1 MRCPGVISDAARAQ
15 GALHEAEALSDQ
27 ALTAGAGLGFGRHNF
42 AISGLRTVALLALER
57 HDLAAAAE
65 VNERILGMLGGGR
78 PAFDYLAQL
87 DGARIWAAGGKLDEA
102 LTSLPAARLALRSPH
117 HVAKE
122 WADRYAGV
130 FDNGWDAYRVGSS
143 PVRRNWAWSP
153 PPPSCRATIRTC
165 PSGSRSRPVP

>member
-1 MRCPGVISDAARAQ
+1 MTATPTSVSSAKVTSSPIPWPSAQLSPAVSQMRCPGVISDAARAQ

-87 DGARIWAAGGKLDEA
+87 DGLNLGGGRQTRRGPHLAAGGA
-102 LTSLPAARLALRSPH
+102 AGPAQPAPRGQ
-117 HVAKE
+117 
-122 WADRYAGV
+122 GV
-130 FDNGWDAYRVGSS
+130 GR
-143 PVRRNWAWSP
+143 PVRR
-153 PPPSCRATIRTC
+153 RFR
-165 PSGSRSRPVP
+165 